1 MSEDA
6 KGVKDTIIK
15 ELIVEPEGI
24 ERESNY
30 GRFVCLDPNGDPSEL
45 RFEDQVF
52 GSKEHCCF
60 ICLSLFFSR
69 VQGTLY

>member
-52 GSKEHCCF
+52 GSKQLWAEF
-60 ICLSLFFSR
+60 NNRGLR
-69 VQGTLY
+69 VLE